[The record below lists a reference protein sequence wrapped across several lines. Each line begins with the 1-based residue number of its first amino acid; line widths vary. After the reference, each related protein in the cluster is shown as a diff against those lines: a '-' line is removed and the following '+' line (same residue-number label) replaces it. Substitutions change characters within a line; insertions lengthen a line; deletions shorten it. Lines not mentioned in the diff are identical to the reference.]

1 MAFKKYKKLYIEI
14 TNVCNLSC
22 GFCPKTVRNPQF
34 MSIETFEKILD
45 QIKNRANYIYF
56 HVKGEPLLHPQ
67 IDEFLDLCDEKGF
80 KVNLITNGTIISK
93 VKSKI
98 LMKPALAQI
107 GFSVHSF
114 DENFADKSTGL
125 DSDSGSV
132 SDSASSSKDKYL
144 EDIFAFVHEA
154 IEKTDISIV
163 FKLWN
168 LTEDE
173 STNLKREKNK
183 YILNAIQK
191 QLNLPDKFEEIIC
204 KTKGITI
211 SDRIYLSLSNEFEWP
226 NLKNEISSVDKAGFC
241 QGLRNQISI
250 LVDGTVVPCCLD
262 GDGIIKLG
270 NIHDNSFSE
279 IIDSERAKAI
289 IDGFSR
295 REVIEELCQKC
306 EFRKRF
312 D

>member
-22 GFCPKTVRNPQF
+22 RFCPKTVRNPQF

-98 LMKPALAQI
+98 LMKPALAPV

-114 DENFADKSTGL
+114 DENVANKRTGL
-125 DSDSGSV
+125 DSNSC
-132 SDSASSSKDKYL
+132 SASSFKDKYL

-211 SDRIYLSLSNEFEWP
+211 SDRIYLSLS
-226 NLKNEISSVDKAGFC
+226 
-241 QGLRNQISI
+241 
-250 LVDGTVVPCCLD
+250 
-262 GDGIIKLG
+262 
-270 NIHDNSFSE
+270 
-279 IIDSERAKAI
+279 
-289 IDGFSR
+289 
-295 REVIEELCQKC
+295 
-306 EFRKRF
+306 
-312 D
+312 